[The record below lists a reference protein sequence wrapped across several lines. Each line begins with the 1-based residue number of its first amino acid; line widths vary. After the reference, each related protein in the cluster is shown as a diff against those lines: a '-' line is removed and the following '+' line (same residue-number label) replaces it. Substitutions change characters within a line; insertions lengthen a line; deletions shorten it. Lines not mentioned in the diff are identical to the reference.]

1 MGKIIAIAN
10 QKGGVGKTTTSINL
24 GACLSGLGKRILLVD
39 IDPQG
44 NSSSGLG
51 IIKQQVHRSI
61 YDGII
66 NNIPVEEIVQPSKYK
81 NLEILPANIDLAGAE
96 VELVSVMAREQVLK
110 NLLQPVRNY
119 YDYIL
124 IDCPP
129 SLGLLTINAL
139 TTSDSVL
146 VPIQCEFFALE
157 GLSQLINTVQ
167 LVQRNL
173 NAKLEIEGVV
183 LTMYDGRTTLSKQV
197 AAEVQRT
204 FKTKVYRTVIPRSIR
219 LGEAPSYGQSIVEY
233 APNSSP
239 SQAYMSLAQEL
250 NEANQTRSV

>member
-1 MGKIIAIAN
+1 MGKMIAVAN

-24 GACLSGLGKRILLVD
+24 SACLAHLGHRVLVVD

-51 IIKQQVHRSI
+51 VSKFELEHSI
-61 YDGII
+61 YDCMI
-66 NNIPVEEIVQPSKYK
+66 NRLPADDAMVHSKYDG
-81 NLEILPANIDLAGAE
+81 LDILPSNIDLAGAE
-96 VELVSVMAREQVLK
+96 VELVSFLAREQVLK
-110 NLLQPVRNY
+110 RALDEVRDR

-139 TTSDSVL
+139 TASDSVI

-167 LVQRNL
+167 LVQRSL
-173 NAKLEIEGVV
+173 NAKLEIEGVL

-219 LGEAPSYGQSIVEY
+219 LGESPSYGQSIVEY
-233 APNSSP
+233 APGSSP
-239 SQAYMSLAQEL
+239 AQAYLSLAREL
-250 NEANQTRSV
+250 ATITEGRS